1 MQKAGHELNYQS
13 TLKDLIHAIFFL
25 NSDKD
30 FFLTE
35 CLIYTLYFR
44 LILKVFL
51 NKTNRKQNVF
61 LFHKLTGHFHAFFIL
76 LFDQSNDF
84 HFSNE
89 FHQNITVF
97 HENRILSIIYWMYI
111 KIAYLD
117 WSLFFEELILN
128 HEADDCMINWEN
140 KILDR

>member
-25 NSDKD
+25 NSNKD

-51 NKTNRKQNVF
+51 NKINRKQNVF
-61 LFHKLTGHFHAFFIL
+61 LFHKLIGHFHAFFIL

-84 HFSNE
+84 RFSNE

-111 KIAYLD
+111 KIVYLD